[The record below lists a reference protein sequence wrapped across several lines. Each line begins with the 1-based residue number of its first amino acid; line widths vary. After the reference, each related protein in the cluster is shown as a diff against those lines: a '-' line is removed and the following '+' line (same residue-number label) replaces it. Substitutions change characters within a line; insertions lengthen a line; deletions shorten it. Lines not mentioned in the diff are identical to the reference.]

1 MHRDL
6 KLENILCE
14 DQQSTNQN
22 SKETSNIIVKLTDF
36 GFATRY
42 DPICDEKLSPLGSPH
57 YMAPEVIRDDV
68 YDHKVDVWAVGII
81 AFILLCGR
89 RPFNGIKGYS
99 SSAVY
104 RDILESN
111 PNYDY
116 LLRDYSK
123 KARIFIKQC
132 LQKRALLRPSA
143 AELLL
148 NDWVSGQEASS
159 RLQIAQELEFSAN
172 LMAFAHTTIL

>member
-1 MHRDL
+1 MHEKSIMHRDL

-14 DQQSTNQN
+14 EQQPTNQA
-22 SKETSNIIVKLTDF
+22 SKENNKIIVKLTDF

-42 DPICDEKLSPLGSPH
+42 DPISDKKLAPLGSPH
-57 YMAPEVIRDDV
+57 YMAPEVIRDDA
-68 YDHKVDVWAVGII
+68 YDHKVDVWAVGIL
-81 AFILLCGR
+81 AFILLRGK

-99 SSAVY
+99 SKAVY
-104 RDILESN
+104 KDILETN

-116 LLRDYSK
+116 LLRGNSK

-132 LQKRALLRPSA
+132 LQKKARLRPTT

-148 NDWVSGQEASS
+148 NDWVSEQEASC
-159 RLQIAQELEFSAN
+159 RL
-172 LMAFAHTTIL
+172 